1 MATTELVTRFSF
13 IGSLQPLQK
22 LNQGLDVGIA
32 SIAKLGA
39 GLGIGAVALNGFNL
53 SLVDQID
60 QQNDLAITLGVSI
73 QALQE
78 WGYVATLSGSSAQAY
93 ESSIGGLSQAIG
105 DTANDVGRAKAIF
118 EKMGISVKD
127 ATGKVKSADIVMEE
141 LRQKLKGLEKTEKI
155 SILSKL
161 GIDRS
166 MLQMLESSD
175 ESINKLRL
183 QARALGIT
191 TDEEKEKVAE
201 YKDSMDTLGFAF
213 TALATKLQIALT
225 PALKKMADNFVTLFE
240 NGTISGIINW
250 LKDFGIATY
259 KTIDDIVG
267 FDNVLLALGAR
278 FLWLNKTM
286 IRAMLFNP
294 FTYIIAAIAAVVLI
308 YDDLTHKNSFLI
320 AKFNELKEKAIGY
333 FDEIANSVKNT
344 FDGVMNDIKS
354 FIDNIIS
361 YFQPLMD
368 MVDSTIDSVKNFS
381 FSSLNPFGD
390 NKEDETSKN
399 MLNKSLTTNNNN
411 NILNEA
417 LTTNNIANNN
427 ITNNAITQNAVPQ
440 QLMNKTLANTVNN
453 DIKIEV
459 KTDEPMTAGTSVKNS
474 LEQQLKDT
482 NSTINKGGY

>member
-1 MATTELVTRFSF
+1 MAVTELVTRFSF
-13 IGSLQPLQK
+13 QGSLQPLQK
-22 LNQGLDVGIA
+22 LNQGLDIGIGM
-32 SIAKLGA
+32 ITKLGA
-39 GLGIGAVALNGFNL
+39 GLGIGALALNGFNL
-53 SLVDQID
+53 ALVDQID

-201 YKDSMDTLGFAF
+201 YKDSMDALGFAF
-213 TALATKLQIALT
+213 TALATKMQIALT
-225 PALKKMADNFVTLFE
+225 PAIKKMADNFIKLFE

-267 FDNVLLALGAR
+267 FDNILLALGAR
-278 FLWLNKTM
+278 FLWLRKAM
-286 IRAMLFNP
+286 IGAMLFNP
-294 FTYIIAAIAAVVLI
+294 FTYIIAGIAAVVLI

-368 MVDSTIDSVKNFS
+368 MVNSTIDSVKNFS
-381 FSSLNPFGD
+381 FSSLNPFAD
-390 NKEDETSKN
+390 NAETTIN
-399 MLNKSLTTNNNN
+399 PNAIARQPLNNNP
-411 NILNEA
+411 ISP
-417 LTTNNIANNN
+417 
-427 ITNNAITQNAVPQ
+427 NAITQNAVPQ

-474 LEQQLKDT
+474 LEQHLKDT
-482 NSTINKGGY
+482 NSTMNKGGY

>member
-13 IGSLQPLQK
+13 VGSLQPLQK

-39 GLGIGAVALNGFNL
+39 GLGIGAIALNGFNL

-78 WGYVATLSGSSAQAY
+78 WGFVAQLSGSSAQAY

-127 ATGKVKSADIVMEE
+127 ATGKVKSADVVMEE

-213 TALATKLQIALT
+213 TALATKMQIALT
-225 PALKKMADNFVTLFE
+225 PAIKKMADNFVTLFE

-267 FDNVLLALGAR
+267 FDNILLALGAR
-278 FLWLNKTM
+278 FLWLRKSM
-286 IRAMLFNP
+286 IGAMLFNP
-294 FTYIIAAIAAVVLI
+294 FTYIIAGIAAVVLI

-320 AKFNELKEKAIGY
+320 KKFNELKEKAMGY

-344 FDGVMNDIKS
+344 FEGVMNNIKS

-368 MVDSTIDSVKNFS
+368 MVDSTIGAVKNFS
-381 FSSLNPFGD
+381 FSSLNPFAD
-390 NKEDETSKN
+390 NAETTISPN
-399 MLNKSLTTNNNN
+399 AIARQPLNNNP
-411 NILNEA
+411 ISP
-417 LTTNNIANNN
+417 
-427 ITNNAITQNAVPQ
+427 NAITQNAVPQ

-482 NSTINKGGY
+482 NSTMNKGGY

>member
-1 MATTELVTRFSF
+1 MA
-13 IGSLQPLQK
+13 Q
-22 LNQGLDVGIA
+22 
-32 SIAKLGA
+32 
-39 GLGIGAVALNGFNL
+39 
-53 SLVDQID
+53 
-60 QQNDLAITLGVSI
+60 
-73 QALQE
+73 
-78 WGYVATLSGSSAQAY
+78 LSGSSAQAY

-225 PALKKMADNFVTLFE
+225 PALKKMADNFITLFE
-240 NGTISGIINW
+240 NGTIQGIINW

-267 FDNVLLALGAR
+267 FDKFLLALGAR

-294 FTYIIAAIAAVVLI
+294 FTYIIAGIAAVVLI

-320 AKFNELKEKAIGY
+320 KKFNELKEKAIGY
-333 FDEIANSVKNT
+333 FNDIANSVKNT

-368 MVDSTIDSVKNFS
+368 MVNKTIDSVKNFDY
-381 FSSLNPFGD
+381 SSLNPFAD
-390 NKEDETSKN
+390 NAETTISPN
-399 MLNKSLTTNNNN
+399 AIARQPLNNNP
-411 NILNEA
+411 ISP
-417 LTTNNIANNN
+417 
-427 ITNNAITQNAVPQ
+427 NAITQNAVPQ

-459 KTDEPMTAGTSVKNS
+459 KTDDPMTAGTSVKNS

-482 NSTINKGGY
+482 NSTMNKGGY

>member
-1 MATTELVTRFSF
+1 MATNELVTKFSF
-13 IGSLQPLQK
+13 VGSLQPLQK
-22 LNQGLDVGIA
+22 LNQGLDTGIGM
-32 SIAKLGA
+32 ITKLGV
-39 GLGIGAVALNGFNL
+39 GLGIGAIALNGFNL

-78 WGYVATLSGSSAQAY
+78 WGYVAQLSGSSAQAY

-105 DTANDVGRAKAIF
+105 DTANNVGRAKAIF

-127 ATGKVKSADIVMEE
+127 ATGKVKSADVVMEE

-191 TDEEKEKVAE
+191 TNEEKEKVAE

-225 PALKKMADNFVTLFE
+225 PALKKMADNFITLFE
-240 NGTISGIINW
+240 NGTIQGIINW
-250 LKDFGIATY
+250 LKDFVIATY

-267 FDNVLLALGAR
+267 FDKILLALGAR
-278 FLWLNKTM
+278 FLWLRKAM
-286 IRAMLFNP
+286 IGAMLFNP

-320 AKFNELKEKAIGY
+320 AKFNELKEKAIVL
-333 FDEIANSVKNT
+333 FDDIANSVKNT
-344 FDGVMNDIKS
+344 FEGVMNNIKS
-354 FIDNIIS
+354 FIDSIIK
-361 YFQPLMD
+361 YFEPLTNLVSD
-368 MVDSTIDSVKNFS
+368 TIDSVKNFS
-381 FSSLNPFGD
+381 FSSLNPFSD
-390 NKEDETSKN
+390 DKEDEISQN
-399 MLNKSLTTNNNN
+399 VLSRNSTN
-411 NILNEA
+411 
-417 LTTNNIANNN
+417 NNIANNN
-427 ITNNAITQNAVPQ
+427 ITNNAITQNAVPSSI
-440 QLMNKTLANTVNN
+440 MNKNLANTVNN

-459 KTDEPMTAGTSVKNS
+459 KTDNPLNAGMNVKNT
-474 LEQQLKDT
+474 LAEQLKDT

>member
-1 MATTELVTRFSF
+1 MATTELVTKFSF
-13 IGSLQPLQK
+13 VGSLQPLQK
-22 LNQGLDVGIA
+22 LNQGLDAGIGM
-32 SIAKLGA
+32 ITKLGA
-39 GLGIGAVALNGFNL
+39 GLGIGAIALNGFNL
-53 SLVDQID
+53 TLVDTID
-60 QQNDLAITLGVSI
+60 QQSDLAETLGVSI

-78 WGYVATLSGSSAQAY
+78 WGYVATLSGSDARAY
-93 ESSIGGLSQAIG
+93 ESSLGGLSQAIG

-213 TALATKLQIALT
+213 TSLATKLQIALT
-225 PALKKMADNFVTLFE
+225 PALKKMADNFITLFE
-240 NGTISGIINW
+240 NGTIQGIINW

-278 FLWLNKTM
+278 FLWLRKAM

-320 AKFNELKEKAIGY
+320 KKFNELKEKAMGY

-344 FDGVMNDIKS
+344 FEGVMNNIKT
-354 FIDNIIS
+354 FIDNIIK
-361 YFQPLMD
+361 YFEPLMNI
-368 MVDSTIDSVKNFS
+368 VDSMIDSVKNFS
-381 FSSLNPFGD
+381 FSSLNPFSD
-390 NKEDETSKN
+390 DKEDEISNNVLSK
-399 MLNKSLTTNNNN
+399 KLTTNS
-411 NILNEA
+411 
-417 LTTNNIANNN
+417 IANNN
-427 ITNNAITQNAVPQ
+427 ITNNAITQNAVPSSI
-440 QLMNKTLANTVNN
+440 MNKNSSNIVNN

-459 KTDEPMTAGTSVKNS
+459 KTDNPLSAGNAVNNS
-474 LEQQLKDT
+474 LQQQLKDA

>member
-1 MATTELVTRFSF
+1 MAVTELVTRFSF
-13 IGSLQPLQK
+13 QGSLQPLQK
-22 LNQGLDVGIA
+22 LNQGLDAGIGM
-32 SIAKLGA
+32 ITKLGA
-39 GLGIGAVALNGFNL
+39 GLGIGALALNGFNL
-53 SLVDQID
+53 ALVDQID
-60 QQNDLAITLGVSI
+60 QQNDLAMTLGVSI

-127 ATGKVKSADIVMEE
+127 SAGKVKSADIVMEE

-166 MLQMLESSD
+166 MLQMLEASD

-183 QARALGIT
+183 QARAFGLT

-225 PALKKMADNFVTLFE
+225 PALKNMADTFVSLFE
-240 NGTISGIINW
+240 NGTISGIIKW
-250 LKDFGIATY
+250 LTDFGIATY

-267 FDNVLLALGAR
+267 FDNILLALGAR
-278 FLWLNKTM
+278 FLWLRKAM
-286 IRAMLFNP
+286 IGAMLFNP
-294 FTYIIAAIAAVVLI
+294 FTYIIAGIAAVVLI
-308 YDDLTHKNSFLI
+308 YDDLTNKNSFLI
-320 AKFNELKEKAIGY
+320 KKFNELKEKAIGY
-333 FDEIANSVKNT
+333 FDEIANSVNNT
-344 FDGVMNDIKS
+344 FEGVMNDIKS

-368 MVDSTIDSVKNFS
+368 MVNKTIDAVKNFDY
-381 FSSLNPFGD
+381 SSLNPFAD
-390 NKEDETSKN
+390 NPEQTISPNSIDRQ
-399 MLNKSLTTNNNN
+399 SLGN
-411 NILNEA
+411 NIVSP
-417 LTTNNIANNN
+417 
-427 ITNNAITQNAVPQ
+427 NAISQNAVPSSI
-440 QLMNKTLANTVNN
+440 MNKTLANTVSN

-459 KTDEPMTAGTSVKNS
+459 KTDDPMTAGNSVKNS

-482 NSTINKGGY
+482 NSTMNKGGY

>member
-13 IGSLQPLQK
+13 VGSLQPLQK

-78 WGYVATLSGSSAQAY
+78 WGYVAQLSGSSAQAY

-127 ATGKVKSADIVMEE
+127 ATGKVKSADVVMEE

-213 TALATKLQIALT
+213 TALATKMQIALT

-267 FDNVLLALGAR
+267 FDNILLALGAR
-278 FLWLNKTM
+278 FLWLRKAM
-286 IRAMLFNP
+286 ISSMLFNP

-390 NKEDETSKN
+390 NKEDEISKN

-411 NILNEA
+411 
-417 LTTNNIANNN
+417 NNN

>member
-1 MATTELVTRFSF
+1 MASQVELVTKFSF
-13 IGSLQPLQK
+13 LGSLQPLQK
-22 LNQGLDVGIA
+22 LNQGLDTGIGM
-32 SIAKLGA
+32 ITKLGA
-39 GLGIGAVALNGFNL
+39 GLGIGAIALNGFNL

-78 WGYVATLSGSSAQAY
+78 WGFVAQLSGSSAQAY

-105 DTANDVGRAKAIF
+105 DTANEVGRAKAIF

-127 ATGKVKSADIVMEE
+127 ATGKVKSADVVMEE

-155 SILSKL
+155 SILNKL

-267 FDNVLLALGAR
+267 FDNILLALGAR

-308 YDDLTHKNSFLI
+308 YDDLTNKNSFLI
-320 AKFNELKEKAIGY
+320 KKFNELKEKAIGY
-333 FDEIANSVKNT
+333 FNDIANSVKNT
-344 FDGVMNDIKS
+344 FEGVMNNIKS

-368 MVDSTIDSVKNFS
+368 MVDSTIGAVKNFS
-381 FSSLNPFGD
+381 FSSLNPFAD
-390 NKEDETSKN
+390 NAETTIGPN
-399 MLNKSLTTNNNN
+399 AIARQPLNSNP
-411 NILNEA
+411 ISP
-417 LTTNNIANNN
+417 
-427 ITNNAITQNAVPQ
+427 NAITQNAVPQ

-459 KTDEPMTAGTSVKNS
+459 KTDEPMTAGNSVKNS

-482 NSTINKGGY
+482 NSTMNKGGY

>member
-1 MATTELVTRFSF
+1 MATTELVTKFSF
-13 IGSLQPLQK
+13 VGSLQPLQK
-22 LNQGLDVGIA
+22 LNQGLDTGIGM
-32 SIAKLGA
+32 ITKLGV
-39 GLGIGAVALNGFNL
+39 GLGIGAIALNGFNL

-78 WGYVATLSGSSAQAY
+78 WGYVAQLSGSSAQAY

-105 DTANDVGRAKAIF
+105 DTANNVGRAKAIF

-127 ATGKVKSADIVMEE
+127 ATGKVKSADVVMEE

-225 PALKKMADNFVTLFE
+225 PALKKMADNFITLFE
-240 NGTISGIINW
+240 NGTIQGIINW

-267 FDNVLLALGAR
+267 FDKILLALGAR
-278 FLWLNKTM
+278 FLWLRKAM
-286 IRAMLFNP
+286 IGAMLFNP

-320 AKFNELKEKAIGY
+320 AKFNELKEKAIGL
-333 FDEIANSVKNT
+333 FDDIANSVKNT
-344 FDGVMNDIKS
+344 FEGVMNNIKS
-354 FIDNIIS
+354 FIDSIIK
-361 YFQPLMD
+361 YFEPLTNLVSD
-368 MVDSTIDSVKNFS
+368 TIDSVKNFS
-381 FSSLNPFGD
+381 FSSLNPFSD
-390 NKEDETSKN
+390 DKEDEISQN
-399 MLNKSLTTNNNN
+399 
-411 NILNEA
+411 A
-417 LTTNNIANNN
+417 LSRNSTNNIANNN
-427 ITNNAITQNAVPQ
+427 ITNNAITQNAVPSSI
-440 QLMNKTLANTVNN
+440 MNKNLANTVNN

-459 KTDEPMTAGTSVKNS
+459 KTDNPLNAGMNVKNT
-474 LEQQLKDT
+474 LAEQLKDT

>member
-13 IGSLQPLQK
+13 VGSLQPLQK
-22 LNQGLDVGIA
+22 LNKGLDVGIA

-78 WGYVATLSGSSAQAY
+78 WGYVAQLSGSSAQAY

-267 FDNVLLALGAR
+267 FDNILLALGAR
-278 FLWLNKTM
+278 FLWLRKAM
-286 IRAMLFNP
+286 IGAMLFNP
-294 FTYIIAAIAAVVLI
+294 FTYIITGIAAVVLI

-368 MVDSTIDSVKNFS
+368 MVNKTIDSVKNFDY
-381 FSSLNPFGD
+381 SSLNPFAD
-390 NKEDETSKN
+390 NAETTIN
-399 MLNKSLTTNNNN
+399 PNAIARQPLNNNPIN
-411 NILNEA
+411 P
-417 LTTNNIANNN
+417 
-427 ITNNAITQNAVPQ
+427 NAITQNAVPQ

-459 KTDEPMTAGTSVKNS
+459 KTDDPMTAGMNVKNT
-474 LEQQLKDT
+474 LAQQLKDT
-482 NSTINKGGY
+482 NSTMNKGGY

>member
-13 IGSLQPLQK
+13 VGSLQPLQK
-22 LNQGLDVGIA
+22 LNQGLDSGISA
-32 SIAKLGA
+32 ITKLGA
-39 GLGIGAVALNGFNL
+39 GLGVGAIALNGFNL
-53 SLVDQID
+53 SLVDAID
-60 QQNDLAITLGVSI
+60 QQNDLAETLGVTI

-118 EKMGISVKD
+118 EKLGISVKD
-127 ATGKVKSADIVMEE
+127 STGKVKSADVVMEE

-175 ESINKLRL
+175 EKIRELREE
-183 QARALGIT
+183 AKALGIT
-191 TDEEKEKVAE
+191 TDEEREKVAD
-201 YKDSMDTLGFAF
+201 YKDSMDRLNKAF

-225 PALKKMADNFVTLFE
+225 PALKNLADEFVKLFK
-240 NGTISGIINW
+240 NGTIQGIIDW
-250 LKDFGIATY
+250 IKDFGIATY

-267 FDNVLLALGAR
+267 FDNILLALGAR
-278 FLWLNKTM
+278 FLWLRKTM
-286 IRAMLFNP
+286 ISAMIFNP
-294 FTYIIAAIAAVVLI
+294 FTYIIAGITAVILL

-320 AKFNELKEKAIGY
+320 KKFNELKEKAMGY
-333 FDEIANSVKNT
+333 FDEIANSVKAT
-344 FDGVMNDIKS
+344 FDGVMNDIKV

-368 MVDSTIDSVKNFS
+368 MVNSTIDSVKNFN
-381 FSSLNPFGD
+381 FSSLNPFS
-390 NKEDETSKN
+390 E
-399 MLNKSLTTNNNN
+399 NNP
-411 NILNEA
+411 IS
-417 LTTNNIANNN
+417 T
-427 ITNNAITQNAVPQ
+427 NAISQNAVPQ
-440 QLMNKTLANTVNN
+440 TIMSRTLANNVNN

-459 KTDEPMTAGTSVKNS
+459 KTNDPMTAGNSVKNV
-474 LEQQLKDT
+474 LEQQMKDT
-482 NSTINKGGY
+482 NSTMNKGGY

>member
-1 MATTELVTRFSF
+1 MASQVELVTKFSF
-13 IGSLQPLQK
+13 LGSLQPLQK
-22 LNQGLDVGIA
+22 LNKGLDIGIA
-32 SIAKLGA
+32 SISKLGA
-39 GLGIGAVALNGFNL
+39 GLGIGAIALNGFNL

-78 WGYVATLSGSSAQAY
+78 WGYVAQLSGSSAQAY

-127 ATGKVKSADIVMEE
+127 ATGKVKSADVVMEE

-201 YKDSMDTLGFAF
+201 YKDSMDALGFAF
-213 TALATKLQIALT
+213 TALATKMQIALT
-225 PALKKMADNFVTLFE
+225 PAIKKMADNFITLFE
-240 NGTISGIINW
+240 SGTISGIINW

-267 FDNVLLALGAR
+267 FDNILLALGAR
-278 FLWLNKTM
+278 FLWLRKAM
-286 IRAMLFNP
+286 IGAMLFNP
-294 FTYIIAAIAAVVLI
+294 FTYIIAGIAAVVLI

-320 AKFNELKEKAIGY
+320 KKFNELKEKAIEY
-333 FDEIANSVKNT
+333 FDDIANSVKNT

-368 MVDSTIDSVKNFS
+368 MVNKTIDSVKNFDY
-381 FSSLNPFGD
+381 SSLNPFAD
-390 NKEDETSKN
+390 NAETTIN
-399 MLNKSLTTNNNN
+399 PNAIARQPLNNNPIN
-411 NILNEA
+411 P
-417 LTTNNIANNN
+417 
-427 ITNNAITQNAVPQ
+427 NAITQNAVPQ

-482 NSTINKGGY
+482 NSTMNKGGY

>member
-1 MATTELVTRFSF
+1 MATTELVTKFSF
-13 IGSLQPLQK
+13 VGSLQPLQK
-22 LNQGLDVGIA
+22 LNQGLDAGIGA
-32 SIAKLGA
+32 ITKLGA
-39 GLGIGAVALNGFNL
+39 GLGIGAIALNGFNL
-53 SLVDQID
+53 TLVDAID
-60 QQNDLAITLGVSI
+60 QQSDLAETLGVSI

-78 WGYVATLSGSSAQAY
+78 WGYVATLSGSSAQQY
-93 ESSIGGLSQAIG
+93 EASIGGLSQAIG

-118 EKMGISVKD
+118 EKLGISVKD
-127 ATGKVKSADIVMEE
+127 STGKVKSADVVMEE

-191 TDEEKEKVAE
+191 TDEEREKVAQ

-225 PALKKMADNFVTLFE
+225 PALRNMADKFVTLFE
-240 NGTISGIINW
+240 NGTIQGIIDW
-250 LKDFGIATY
+250 IKDFGIATF

-267 FDNVLLALGAR
+267 FNNILLALGAR
-278 FLWLNKTM
+278 FLWLKKAM
-286 IRAMLFNP
+286 IGAMLFNP
-294 FTYIIAAIAAVVLI
+294 FTYLIAGITAVVLI

-320 AKFNELKEKAIGY
+320 AKFNELKTKAMGY

-344 FDGVMNDIKS
+344 FDGVMNDIKG

-368 MVDSTIDSVKNFS
+368 MVNSTIDSVKNFD
-381 FSSLNPFGD
+381 FSSLNPFAES
-390 NKEDETSKN
+390 NPISP
-399 MLNKSLTTNNNN
+399 
-411 NILNEA
+411 NI
-417 LTTNNIANNN
+417 IS
-427 ITNNAITQNAVPQ
+427 QNAVPQ
-440 QLMNKTLANTVNN
+440 AIMNKTLANNVSN

-459 KTDEPMTAGTSVKNS
+459 KTNDPMTAGTSVKNA

-482 NSTINKGGY
+482 NSTMNKGGY

>member
-1 MATTELVTRFSF
+1 MASQVELVTKFSF
-13 IGSLQPLQK
+13 IGSLNP
-22 LNQGLDVGIA
+22 LNQLNKGLDTGIGML
-32 SIAKLGA
+32 SKLGA
-39 GLGIGAVALNGFNL
+39 GLGIGAVAFNYFNL
-53 SLVDQID
+53 NMIDAID

-78 WGYVATLSGSSAQAY
+78 WGYVAQLSGSSAQAY

-213 TALATKLQIALT
+213 TALATKMQISLT
-225 PALKKMADNFVTLFE
+225 PAIKELADNFVTMIEDNKKGIDKMMEVVRL
-240 NGTISGIINW
+240 SGVAFTNFGKALIGMFTNMSDGQ
-250 LKDFGIATY
+250 KD
-259 KTIDDIVG
+259 
-267 FDNVLLALGAR
+267 LLALVSGIY
-278 FLWLNKTM
+278 LLNKAVKM
-286 IRAMLFNP
+286 SPMGKFMAILGA
-294 FTYIIAAIAAVVLI
+294 IILVV
-308 YDDLTHKNSFLI
+308 DDLKVGLEGGKSVIKEWFESFDIDILNRVL
-320 AKFNELKEKAIGY
+320 ATLGQFAVGFAQIGL
-333 FDEIANSVKNT
+333 A
-344 FDGVMNDIKS
+344 
-354 FIDNIIS
+354 
-361 YFQPLMD
+361 
-368 MVDSTIDSVKNFS
+368 VDSTLLGVGKLMNF
-381 FSSLNPFGD
+381 LGGD
-390 NKEDETSKN
+390 FDLSNLE
-399 MLNKSLTTNNNN
+399 KSIADTDKYIKDKRAEWQGQIATAQG
-411 NILNEA
+411 NEA
-417 LTTNNIANNN
+417 VMENQGNLVDMWER
-427 ITNNAITQNAVPQ
+427 NAVPSS
-440 QLMNKTLANTVNN
+440 MTNKNSSNTVNN

-459 KTDEPMTAGTSVKNS
+459 KTNDSMSAGKTVYDAFKQEVKDANVTANR
-474 LEQQLKDT
+474 
-482 NSTINKGGY
+482 GGS

>member
-1 MATTELVTRFSF
+1 MAVTELVTRFSF
-13 IGSLQPLQK
+13 QGSLKPLQK
-22 LNQGLDVGIA
+22 LNQGLDVGIGM
-32 SIAKLGA
+32 ITKLGA

-60 QQNDLAITLGVSI
+60 NQNDLAITLGVSI

-78 WGYVATLSGSSAQAY
+78 WGFVAQLSGSSAQAY

-213 TALATKLQIALT
+213 TALATKMQIALT

-381 FSSLNPFGD
+381 FSSLNPFAD
-390 NKEDETSKN
+390 NAETTIN
-399 MLNKSLTTNNNN
+399 PNAIARQPLNNNP
-411 NILNEA
+411 ISP
-417 LTTNNIANNN
+417 
-427 ITNNAITQNAVPQ
+427 NAITQNAVPQ

-482 NSTINKGGY
+482 NSTMNKGGY

>member
-1 MATTELVTRFSF
+1 MASQVELVTKFSF
-13 IGSLQPLQK
+13 LGSLQPLQK

-39 GLGIGAVALNGFNL
+39 GLGIGAIALNGFNL

-78 WGYVATLSGSSAQAY
+78 WGFVAQLSGSSAQAY

-127 ATGKVKSADIVMEE
+127 ATGKVKSADVVMEE

-213 TALATKLQIALT
+213 TALATKMQISLT
-225 PALKKMADNFVTLFE
+225 PAIKELADNFVTMIE
-240 NGTISGIINW
+240 DNKKGIDKMMEVVRLTGVAFTN
-250 LKDFGIATY
+250 FGKA
-259 KTIDDIVG
+259 IVKMFSNMDG
-267 FDNVLLALGAR
+267 GQKHLLALIAGIYG
-278 FLWLNKTM
+278 LNKALKMSPMGKLIFLITGL
-286 IRAMLFNP
+286 IL
-294 FTYIIAAIAAVVLI
+294 VV
-308 YDDLTHKNSFLI
+308 DDLTVGFAGGKSVI
-320 AKFNELKEKAIGY
+320 KEW
-333 FDEIANSVKNT
+333 F
-344 FDGVMNDIKS
+344 KS
-354 FIDNIIS
+354 FDIDILNRVLATLGQFAVGFAQIG
-361 YFQPLMD
+361 LA
-368 MVDSTIDSVKNFS
+368 VDSTLLGVSKLMNFLGADIDTSNLEKS
-381 FSSLNPFGD
+381 I
-390 NKEDETSKN
+390 KETDKYIKDKRAEWQGQIATAQR
-399 MLNKSLTTNNNN
+399 
-411 NILNEA
+411 NEA
-417 LTTNNIANNN
+417 VMRNQGNMVDMWER
-427 ITNNAITQNAVPQ
+427 NAVPSS
-440 QLMNKTLANTVNN
+440 MTNKNSSNTVNN

-459 KTDEPMTAGTSVKNS
+459 KTNDSMSAGKTVYDAFKQEVKDANVTANR
-474 LEQQLKDT
+474 
-482 NSTINKGGY
+482 GGS